1 MEEKYIKM
9 IDDRIQDLIDRG
21 IKFIQLTNVVDGKER
36 VFLIPI
42 ERYKKLTDKQKKF
55 LMEDK

>member
-9 IDDRIQDLIDRG
+9 IDDRIQDFIDRG

-36 VFLIPI
+36 VFLIPT
-42 ERYKKLTDKQKKF
+42 ERYKKLTNRQKKL
-55 LMEDK
+55 LMED